1 MSNLDLSPVVDQT
14 IRKQILTRLMPLIVS
29 GKLEPGQ
36 RLREQDLARHLGVS
50 RAPLRE
56 AIRDLV
62 DVGLLVSVPYKG
74 VHVRLTGRKDLEE
87 IYSLRVALEQLA
99 FRECWNK
106 RDLAAL
112 ADLQA
117 RNQALSD
124 TIQQGS
130 DGTRAIEQELHLHS
144 WCFELSGHSLLLQ
157 AWDRMKPNLHLYFS
171 LHQHAHGRQGPLRQ
185 AHDAYLAFASGD
197 DLSAMLSHLV
207 DHMRQGLETTQKLFD
222 EDEAALEIKKVPGS

>member
-1 MSNLDLSPVVDQT
+1 MSTLDLSPVVDQT

-29 GKLEPGQ
+29 GKLTPGQ
-36 RLREQDLARHLGVS
+36 RLREQELAKHLGVS

-99 FRECWNK
+99 FRECWDK
-106 RDLAAL
+106 RSPAAL
-112 ADLQA
+112 TDLEA
-117 RNQALSD
+117 RNAALSK
-124 TIQQGS
+124 TIELGS

-185 AHDAYLAFASGD
+185 AHDAYLGHASGD
-197 DLSAMLSHLV
+197 DLEAMLAHLV
-207 DHMRQGLETTQKLFD
+207 DHMRQGLETTLALFD
-222 EDEAALEIKKVPGS
+222 AEGLPD